1 VAREIVRSAAAEA
14 LSTRDTWSV
23 PRVPGDLEV
32 DLLTADMA
40 DIATAVRGVV
50 RSAERTVTIATADPL
65 SAYRSFVAVV
75 AITRHLST
83 A

>member
-1 VAREIVRSAAAEA
+1 VS
-14 LSTRDTWSV
+14 
-23 PRVPGDLEV
+23 RVPGDLEV

-40 DIATAVRGVV
+40 EIATAVRGVE
-50 RSAERTVTIATADPL
+50 RSGERTVTIATTDPL
-65 SAYRSFVAVV
+65 SAYRSFIGVV